1 MKTAKQ
7 SIFLGFDE
15 RTTPEDYIRA
25 VDGDLI
31 NLFTLIQG
39 RVRFNDLDDGQ
50 RGENISGESQTF
62 TSQTSANVEFSIFH
76 NIGSVPK
83 GFIVVD
89 QDRAGSLYSSGTWTD
104 VTTFFKSDATST
116 NFKVFLLK

>member
-7 SIFLGFDE
+7 SIFLGFNE
-15 RTTPEDYIRA
+15 RTTPEDYARA

-31 NLFTLIQG
+31 NLFNLVQG
-39 RVRFNDLDDGQ
+39 RVRFNDINDGQ

-62 TSQTSANVEFSIFH
+62 TSQTSANVEFSISH
-76 NIGSVPK
+76 GIGAIPK

-104 VTTFFKSDATST
+104 SAALFKSDATST
-116 NFKVFLLK
+116 NFKIFLLK